1 MKDEFSSPSLLLLT
15 VRSFQ
20 CSGIGTKH
28 LHHFIIELFQLT
40 NSRALNDDVILPTL
54 DANTNQ
60 ICDFFFSLIFLLRL
74 SHLLF
79 VLPHAALHKFNKQKY
94 KTKQKIKQDLT
105 SPKVKT
111 WWRFA
116 RKNSLVIHR
125 FPFCV
130 SYLFACFAYHSFEM
144 INICLC
150 FVWGFFFL

>member
-1 MKDEFSSPSLLLLT
+1 MMMLFYRRSTLT
-15 VRSFQ
+15 L
-20 CSGIGTKH
+20 TK
-28 LHHFIIELFQLT
+28 F
-40 NSRALNDDVILPTL
+40 VI
-54 DANTNQ
+54 
-60 ICDFFFSLIFLLRL
+60 FFSLIFLLRL

-150 FVWGFFFL
+150 FVWVFFFFSLIPFYVNDLLCLSLSPTWNIAGKLIIV